1 MRIADIEVD
10 RRVVGVFRM
19 IFPFW
24 GMLVIVMRRR
34 NERRSRDQWEKIGE
48 QAAKIVTQAQDGA
61 KTLRRL
67 TIWLVGLTVLNL
79 GFVAYSVLR

>member
-10 RRVVGVFRM
+10 RRVAGAFRM

-61 KTLRRL
+61 NTLRRL